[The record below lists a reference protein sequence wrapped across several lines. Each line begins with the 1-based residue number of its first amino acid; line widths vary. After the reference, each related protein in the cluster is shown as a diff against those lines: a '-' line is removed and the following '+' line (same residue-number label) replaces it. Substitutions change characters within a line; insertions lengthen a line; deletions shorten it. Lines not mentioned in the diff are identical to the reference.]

1 MSDVNSQEDFMSDLL
16 SSEFDPD
23 GQTDMDLAIRNLKNI
38 KSQNQQVKNKFIL
51 NEVSKEVSIL
61 DSAPATKIFAEQQVL
76 RVKNR
81 KNQY

>member
-38 KSQNQQVKNKFIL
+38 KSQNQQVQNKFIL

-61 DSAPATKIFAEQQVL
+61 DPAPATKMVAEQQVL

>member
-61 DSAPATKIFAEQQVL
+61 DPAPATKIVAEQQVL

>member
-38 KSQNQQVKNKFIL
+38 KSQNQQVQNKFIL

-61 DSAPATKIFAEQQVL
+61 DPAPATKIVAEQQVL